1 MDKLQSKF
9 EVLQLIEKG
18 ADGRVYRARRRMDG
32 KIVSI
37 KEGYWC
43 TDTEKIPREVANNL
57 VISRYCGSGINKI
70 HGYATNKE
78 RKRFAM
84 VMDYAPMD
92 LYEYTKR
99 YVLGERACKDII
111 IQVIEANLNM
121 IENAGLSHMDVKM
134 ENILI
139 DPSTRKIQLCDFS
152 GCAPVS
158 KEFISKIESG
168 TECYMSPETLF
179 DRKFYPTRSIVWC
192 IGILCYV
199 LLHPTLP
206 WERYENKSQLTLG
219 KELSSECQNF
229 IMECLE
235 PDVRLRPDLRS
246 LLNFAWFSY

>member
-9 EVLQLIEKG
+9 EILQLIGKG

-43 TDTEKIPREVANNL
+43 GESEKIPKEVANNL
-57 VISRYCGSGINKI
+57 VISRHCGSGINKI
-70 HGYATNKE
+70 HSYVTDKE

-92 LYEYTKR
+92 LFEYTVASQLCEEECR
-99 YVLGERACKDII
+99 DII

-121 IENAGLSHMDVKM
+121 VENAGMSHMDVKM

-139 DPSTRKIQLCDFS
+139 DPSTRKIKLCDFS
-152 GCAPVS
+152 NCAPVS
-158 KEFISKIESG
+158 REFISKIDCG
-168 TECYMSPETLF
+168 TVCYMSPETLF

-199 LLHPTLP
+199 LLHPNIP
-206 WERYENKSQLTLG
+206 WERYEKNSLLTLE
-219 KELSSECQNF
+219 KELSSECQFF
-229 IMECLE
+229 IRKCLE

-246 LLNFAWFSY
+246 LFDFTWFSD